1 MDIVKNILIVYV
13 LLLVIIISDFS
24 HEKFINYTIKTM
36 LILSLGLVIYWFE
49 YKSLKNQINDDKAI
63 YPSNNA
69 PLFVTEIKDWEFYKP
84 YSWIWPI
91 PKEILFVENNSSFRI
106 DSQYYVTKYFHLI
119 KGSDKPKVGCVVID
133 FVNKKHVDVS
143 ESIYNDPSIIK
154 NVKNLNFVENDDNW
168 IYTALDTFT
177 HNLVKPYFVHNMFG
191 EEMEITS
198 LISLGFYYFE
208 NNRLMNKD
216 PY

>member
-24 HEKFINYTIKTM
+24 HEKFINYTIKVM

-91 PKEILFVENNSSFRI
+91 PK
-106 DSQYYVTKYFHLI
+106 
-119 KGSDKPKVGCVVID
+119 
-133 FVNKKHVDVS
+133 
-143 ESIYNDPSIIK
+143 
-154 NVKNLNFVENDDNW
+154 
-168 IYTALDTFT
+168 
-177 HNLVKPYFVHNMFG
+177 
-191 EEMEITS
+191 
-198 LISLGFYYFE
+198 
-208 NNRLMNKD
+208 
-216 PY
+216 